1 MVIRQIDILKE
12 ICNQVIET
20 FTQKGDLL
28 IHVVVVV
35 NLSKPFLLHNIR

>member
-28 IHVVVVV
+28 IHVVVV